1 MKAIIG
7 HKSSIF
13 VMIIFRDI
21 EYHATCA

>member
-1 MKAIIG
+1 MKDN

-13 VMIIFRDI
+13 ILTIIFRDI